1 MDAVTTDF
9 DLVLKAFWLT
19 LQLFVLSG
27 LVSLALGTLLG
38 AMRVGPVSVLRTGA
52 QLYVTVV
59 RNTPLLLVF
68 IFVFIAAP
76 TLGWF
81 IGTPFLVKGVVAL
94 SLYTSAFVCE
104 AVRSGINSVPLG
116 QAEASRAIG
125 MTFAQSMR
133 EVVLP
138 QAFRAVVPPLA
149 SVLIALA
156 KNTSV
161 AAAFGLL
168 EATARMDYFTN
179 RNADE
184 RVQIFLVF
192 ALGYIIIVEVV
203 SAGAIT
209 LERRWRVAR

>member
-203 SAGAIT
+203 SAGATT